1 MSVFK
6 LPKTLLQSVNS
17 VINNF
22 WWGQREREHKIH
34 WISWKNMGKAKSK
47 GGMGFRDLECFN
59 MAMLSK
65 QCWRILQ
72 EPDSL
77 AAKVLKAKYFQNSS
91 FMSAKLGSKPSFLWR
106 SFMAARQVVKAGT
119 CWRIGN
125 GKEVQIWQERWL
137 GHPVPKKVTSPVALL
152 DNKAMVSELIDQSS
166 AQWKETLVREVFEE
180 READLILQTPLSSMN
195 ARDRV
200 SWQGT
205 KDGRFSVRSAYH
217 MEKAREQEEKGQASC
232 SNSLRQVWK
241 QLWKLRVQPSDK
253 VFMWRA
259 CLEALPTRTNL
270 QKKRE
275 EETVVHAVWSC
286 VSARGVW
293 SLASKKLQ
301 KRGMSPALFV
311 DLFESLLQVLD
322 EVSIQEFVVVARRVW
337 WRRNCFIFNND
348 FKHPKSVIRE
358 AHTTL
363 ALLHGENNNITT
375 NPSPTCL
382 SPAVW
387 THPPPHWY
395 KINWDSSV
403 NK

>member
-6 LPKTLLQSVNS
+6 LPKTLLHSINS

-22 WWGQREREHKIH
+22 WWGQKEREHKIH
-34 WISWKNMGKAKSK
+34 WISWKNMGKEKSE

-72 EPDSL
+72 EPDSI

-125 GKEVQIWQERWL
+125 GREVQIWQEKWL
-137 GHPVPKKVTSPVALL
+137 GHPVPRKVISPVAQL
-152 DNKAMVSELIDQSS
+152 DSKATVSKLIEQSS

-180 READLILQTPLSSMN
+180 REAELILQTPLSSMN

-217 MEKAREQEEKGQASC
+217 MEKAREQEDNGQASC
-232 SNSLRQVWK
+232 SNNLREVWK
-241 QLWKLRVQPSDK
+241 QL
-253 VFMWRA
+253 
-259 CLEALPTRTNL
+259 
-270 QKKRE
+270 
-275 EETVVHAVWSC
+275 
-286 VSARGVW
+286 
-293 SLASKKLQ
+293 
-301 KRGMSPALFV
+301 
-311 DLFESLLQVLD
+311 
-322 EVSIQEFVVVARRVW
+322 
-337 WRRNCFIFNND
+337 
-348 FKHPKSVIRE
+348 
-358 AHTTL
+358 
-363 ALLHGENNNITT
+363 
-375 NPSPTCL
+375 
-382 SPAVW
+382 
-387 THPPPHWY
+387 
-395 KINWDSSV
+395 
-403 NK
+403 